1 VVAPAN
7 TCPEASAMTPE
18 TDTSNGRHSHAGSSV
33 GNPPRG
39 HPHTRPGPVTALCR
53 AANQLRQYLDH
64 TVLHPVGL
72 NWTSFD
78 VLQLAVASGEVDSR
92 TAAATVGVS
101 KATITQVVRALARR
115 NLLRRDVGGDDQ
127 RRVLLRPTAAGWHLI
142 RDIRGQIAAVENDLL
157 HHGVPDITIATT
169 AVVHAVAAPD
179 TGPESTTTPRHHSP
193 SGEDRS

>member
-7 TCPEASAMTPE
+7 TCPEASAMTPG
-18 TDTSNGRHSHAGSSV
+18 TDTSNDPLAYADTSV
-33 GNPPRG
+33 DNARRD

-78 VLQLAVASGEVDSR
+78 VLQLAVTSGEVDSR

-142 RDIRGQIAAVENDLL
+142 RGIRGQIAAVENDLL
-157 HHGVPDITIATT
+157 HQGVPDITVATT
-169 AVVHAVAAPD
+169 AVVYAVAAPV
-179 TGPESTTTPRHHSP
+179 TGPESAPTKLHHSP